1 MGSKEVGVSRAVPSL
16 MGLWT
21 LALCAIVITANA
33 GEKFPGQTPDRGVI
47 KTQQKVDELVERGK
61 YDRALFIY
69 RHELAPLGDKYAQ
82 YMIGFMH
89 LAGKGVTED
98 VSAAAAWYRLAA
110 ERNQETFVNEHAK
123 LWSLLNDAQKS
134 RADEVYV
141 SLRGEL
147 GDAALIANL
156 VEQDLQNL
164 SGRIRENPF
173 SQDTVSRSNF
183 DRQETAHERTIKQ
196 IRARMAYL
204 EEKLES
210 DSAVIEI
217 ERQRFRE
224 LEARVEREIEEFE
237 SSR

>member
-1 MGSKEVGVSRAVPSL
+1 MSRAGALL
-16 MGLWT
+16 MGLAT
-21 LALCAIVITANA
+21 LALCVIGITANA

-47 KTQQKVDELVERGK
+47 RTQQKVDELVERGK
-61 YDRALFIY
+61 YDRAMFIY

-89 LAGKGVTED
+89 LAGKGVAED
-98 VSAAAAWYRLAA
+98 VATAAAWYRLAA
-110 ERNQETFVNEHAK
+110 ERNQETFVNEYAK
-123 LWSLLNDAQKS
+123 LWTLLSDAQKD
-134 RADEVYV
+134 RADKIYV

-183 DRQETAHERTIKQ
+183 DRQDSAHERTIKQ

-210 DSAVIEI
+210 DTAVIEI
-217 ERQRFRE
+217 ERRRFSG

-237 SSR
+237 ASR